1 MKSAPLLSQQRGF
14 LDKLRADI
22 IRPAAK
28 NKKRRG
34 GPKCPPGRY
43 EHPNVGAD
51 PSVRPCRHE
60 HPNVGADHVSAR
72 PPRTKKRRGRC
83 PHRPI
88 NIVSVY
94 IFQTAGTSRAASPTG
109 RFRKR
114 HSKGRADNIRPYI
127 SAYVLQMAGT
137 SRTPSPTICFG
148 RCCQIIRDVEDAVP
162 YNLFRKKIS
171 KPPGGRG
178 RPPLQYLETYSRFTL
193 ALL

>member
-1 MKSAPLLSQQRGF
+1 MPTSPHKYRFRIRFSNGMGDCLVLG
-14 LDKLRADI
+14 RADN
-22 IRPAAK
+22 IRP
-28 NKKRRG
+28 
-34 GPKCPPGRY
+34 
-43 EHPNVGAD
+43 
-51 PSVRPCRHE
+51 
-60 HPNVGADHVSAR
+60 
-72 PPRTKKRRGRC
+72 
-83 PHRPI
+83 
-88 NIVSVY
+88 Y
-94 IFQTAGTSRAASPTG
+94 ISTYVLPTTGTSRAASPTG